1 MTASDPRA
9 ATARSASGDACSV
22 PAASPASMPE
32 TDGRLSLS
40 FRVADEGDTD
50 ALLTLEECCF
60 PGDSWS
66 REALRSHLA
75 SDCGH
80 ALLCFA
86 GEVCVGE
93 MLFTVIPPE
102 WEILRVA
109 TRPDFRR
116 RGIGRTL
123 MEGLHA
129 AVEAAGCTD
138 GFLEVRASGAA
149 AQALYEQTGYR
160 RTGLRRRY
168 YRSPVEDAVLMHRHT
183 DPKAGTAETTP
194 TAATAGKADVTETA
208 EKHPR

>member
-1 MTASDPRA
+1 
-9 ATARSASGDACSV
+9 
-22 PAASPASMPE
+22 MPE
-32 TDGRLSLS
+32 TDGGLSLS

-86 GEVCVGE
+86 GEVCVGD

-116 RGIGRTL
+116 RGIGRAL

-138 GFLEVRASGAA
+138 GFLEVRASGVA

-183 DPKAGTAETTP
+183 DPKAGTAE
-194 TAATAGKADVTETA
+194 ATQATEVAGKAVVTETA

>member
-22 PAASPASMPE
+22 PAAFPASMPE
-32 TDGRLSLS
+32 TDGGLSLS
-40 FRVADEGDTD
+40 FRAATESDTD
-50 ALLTLEECCF
+50 ALLALEECCF

-116 RGIGRTL
+116 RGIGRAL

-183 DPKAGTAETTP
+183 DPKAGTAETTQ
-194 TAATAGKADVTETA
+194 AADVTETA